1 MTTSEIIIPDHLTLV
16 SKEEEGTMLRKA
28 NLLRTIITDSNCE
41 NKLAVSYHDSII
53 FKGEDLYNNFI
64 NATQIEKGKHFVN
77 IPEGK
82 ESFTITCTAEMMNL
96 NPGRQPF
103 TITIR
108 EKIDLVSVVD
118 MVCKYYKTCS
128 QHRYIEMFFVDEVG
142 QVGIV
147 TGS

>member
-1 MTTSEIIIPDHLTLV
+1 M
-16 SKEEEGTMLRKA
+16 
-28 NLLRTIITDSNCE
+28 
-41 NKLAVSYHDSII
+41 
-53 FKGEDLYNNFI
+53 
-64 NATQIEKGKHFVN
+64 N